1 MDLYSHTHKF
11 FKADKRTDDYA
22 RQVEVGERRIRTAA
36 DMDELDQK
44 VYGGKRVSRE
54 DIREAARVV
63 ADEDSDEAGKSYDD
77 EEDVEEDDDEE
88 MEEEVEDDDESEEA
102 SEGDLLPK
110 KRTKEAVSEDDNED
124 EEGGLDAALRR
135 LKEEEAEAQDVQR
148 ERASTEVEKGKSVRV
163 QKKVF
168 DQFLH
173 QRILMQKLVT
183 SANRLPTGPVLKA
196 FS

>member
-11 FKADKRTDDYA
+11 FKPDKRTDDYA

-63 ADEDSDEAGKSYDD
+63 ADDDSD
-77 EEDVEEDDDEE
+77 EEDVEADDDEE

-110 KRTKEAVSEDDNED
+110 KRTKEAVSEDDDED